1 MDDLTD
7 LTLTQRSTLV
17 WELEQR
23 YPNLNSLI
31 DLQKLCY
38 DFEECLKS
46 ICIKRIVVLSFQMFE
61 NVKNTGDASGFIVN
75 NEGKWFIIKA
85 VADLYC

>member
-7 LTLTQRSTLV
+7 LTLTQSSTLV

-23 YPNLNSLI
+23 YPNLNSII

-38 DFEECLKS
+38 DF
-46 ICIKRIVVLSFQMFE
+46 
-61 NVKNTGDASGFIVN
+61 
-75 NEGKWFIIKA
+75 
-85 VADLYC
+85 